1 MRIATC
7 LLSTVA
13 GLALVT
19 GCTGPEQKL
28 GRGLGNMMELTRMGE
43 MRRSMEQTALWDGP
57 DAAYTTGVMR
67 GFNRTMAR
75 TMVGLYEVVT
85 FPVPK
90 YDPLF
95 TTYLAEK
102 PVYPDSYQPRLLA
115 DPIFGPD
122 ANLGFSGGDVTPF
135 IPGSRF
141 HVFDY

>member
-1 MRIATC
+1 
-7 LLSTVA
+7 
-13 GLALVT
+13 
-19 GCTGPEQKL
+19 
-28 GRGLGNMMELTRMGE
+28 MMELTRMGE